1 MTYGQGGW
9 SVVDGAPTDDR
20 FNDVSFINDSAGY
33 IGNGY
38 WIYKTVNK
46 GDTWLRQQQ
55 LSKPLYFRSL
65 EFLDDSLGFAGVLA
79 NPDTK
84 PGLYITRNGGNSL
97 ESINHKVDINL
108 NGICGLD
115 HKGNTIIGVG
125 IYSVPSAFI
134 VSKDRGETWKSIVVP
149 FAKGLVDCLILNDS
163 TYLVSGTR
171 INELNKST
179 SVILKTNNS
188 GKTWRVVATNT
199 KASSYCWKL
208 FIDKNGFGI
217 GSIEFD
223 KSFFVTYDFGD
234 HWELKEING
243 LNASYGNFGGT
254 AFLNDSIGWLGVQW
268 GSSLLETRDGGQSW
282 KWLSFGNNINRI
294 VILDENTA
302 IAVGETVYKYKSAT
316 LNTQPN
322 IKEIPFHTFKI
333 SPTPADRQIT
343 FEMDLL
349 TGTEMR
355 LDLLNESGAIQKLL
369 FMEVLSRGNHKY
381 VFDVSEFSSGVYY
394 IWIRCNE
401 GHRLLKTIIRH

>member
-38 WIYKTVNK
+38 WIYKTVNN
-46 GDTWLRQQQ
+46 GDTWLRQKQ

-79 NPDTK
+79 NPGTK
-84 PGLYITRNGGNSL
+84 PGLYITRNGGNSF

-125 IYSVPSAFI
+125 IYSGPSAFI

-254 AFLNDSIGWLGVQW
+254 A
-268 GSSLLETRDGGQSW
+268 
-282 KWLSFGNNINRI
+282 
-294 VILDENTA
+294 
-302 IAVGETVYKYKSAT
+302 
-316 LNTQPN
+316 
-322 IKEIPFHTFKI
+322 
-333 SPTPADRQIT
+333 SP
-343 FEMDLL
+343 LH
-349 TGTEMR
+349 
-355 LDLLNESGAIQKLL
+355 S
-369 FMEVLSRGNHKY
+369 
-381 VFDVSEFSSGVYY
+381 
-394 IWIRCNE
+394 
-401 GHRLLKTIIRH
+401 